1 MEEMAVIKRDGR
13 LYVNFLDETGKNIF
27 TAKQPSEIGS
37 ARK

>member
-1 MEEMAVIKRDGR
+1 MEEMAVIKRGGK

-37 ARK
+37 TRK